1 MFYNLP
7 SAGLSPDDIA
17 HRVQLPDNLR
27 LHPYNREYY
36 GTVFW
41 SAKGIFN
48 KYLGWFTGE
57 PEDLFSIPSDD
68 KAAMMVELAG
78 GMGNLLES
86 AKKSMNEKQFQWALE
101 LATHALKV
109 DSSNQQARNLKVEA
123 LTSLAARQLSPNAR
137 NYYLTCALEASA
149 EIDVKNTPEVE
160 MNMIEFLPVEQHFVI
175 FQMRFQPEV
184 CGDRRTTVVFDFTD
198 VKQTISVQLRNGV
211 AIVKHK
217 SLEKPDLKVKTTSGV
232 WKKLLM
238 THFKDI
244 GEYNKDQLNI
254 EGGISNFKQFL
265 GCFQG

>member
-78 GMGNLLES
+78 GMGKLLES
-86 AKKSMNEKQFQWALE
+86 AKKSMSEKQFQWALE

-137 NYYLTCALEASA
+137 NYYLTCALEESA

-175 FQMRFQPEV
+175 FQMRFQPEI
-184 CGDRRTTVVFDFTD
+184 CGDRRTTVVFDFKD

-217 SLEKPDLKVKTTSGV
+217 SLEKPDLKLKTTSGV

-244 GEYNKDQLNI
+244 GEYNKDQLSI